1 MAVAKPITVSKINLI
16 LCSACSSQQVDMSVA
31 IDTDSAQR
39 HDSDSELLGANT
51 CPICLCKKSGKNLRH
66 QLIMHFRRA
75 LDAEHKQF
83 QAVEY
88 KKHFKVGR
96 SRSPVT
102 FDGVYKAIEKRFG
115 RDVAQR
121 YVHSTIV

>member
-1 MAVAKPITVSKINLI
+1 
-16 LCSACSSQQVDMSVA
+16 MSVA
-31 IDTDSAQR
+31 IDTDSAHR

-51 CPICLCKKSGKNLRH
+51 CPICLCKKSGTNPRH

-88 KKHFKVGR
+88 RKHFKVGR
-96 SRSPVT
+96 SKSLVI
-102 FDGVYKAIEKRFG
+102 FDCVHKTIEKRFG

-121 YVHSTIV
+121 YVHSSIS